1 MSDKSLIEIRD
12 ITKVYRMGGDIEV
25 HALRG
30 VSLQV
35 DAGEL
40 LSIMGPSGSGKSTMM
55 NVLGCLDQP
64 TSGEYYLDGVDVK
77 RLSDNALA
85 EIRNRKIGFVFQT
98 FNLLPRTTALQ
109 NVELPLVYRGVNGRE
124 RRRRVTEALEMVGL
138 ADRIHHRPNEL
149 SGGEQ
154 QRVAI
159 ARALATEPDIILADE
174 PTGNLDSRAG
184 AEIMVIFQRLNREM
198 GITVAFVTHDPETS
212 AHTRR
217 IVQLLDGKIVADE
230 PVESPLDAEATLAAV
245 LAERNANGK

>member
-77 RLSDNALA
+77 KLSDNALA

-98 FNLLPRTTALQ
+98 FNLLPRATALQ
-109 NVELPLVYRGVNGRE
+109 NVELPLVYRGVSGRE
-124 RRRRVTEALEMVGL
+124 RRRQVIEALEMVGL
-138 ADRIHHRPNEL
+138 GDRIHHRPNEL

-154 QRVAI
+154 QRVTI
-159 ARALATEPDIILADE
+159 ARALTTQPDIILADE
-174 PTGNLDSRAG
+174 PTGNLDSRSG
-184 AEIMVIFQRLNREM
+184 AEIVAIFQRLNREM
-198 GITVAFVTHDPETS
+198 GITVVFVTHDS
-212 AHTRR
+212 AIAAHTRR
-217 IVQLLDGKIVADE
+217 IVQLLDGKIVADD
-230 PVESPLDAEATLAAV
+230 PVENPRDAEATLAAV
-245 LAERNANGK
+245 ELETRN